1 MKKTIWKNPN
11 NFNELEVNENC
22 LIDNRTGEQFIK
34 DENEIIQFI
43 QKEEIDG
50 SNKKS
55 TDFYNSFAPFYEIGQ
70 KIWYSFFGGEK
81 KARMDYLNY
90 LDIKDNMTVLE
101 VSIGTAANVKYL
113 TKNADYYGI
122 DISMGQLLQSVK
134 NKNKYKLPITLC
146 YANAESLP
154 FKDNSFDVVYHI
166 GGINLFN
173 DKQKAIYEMVRV
185 AKKDAK
191 IMICDETEKV
201 AQKYEKLPYFGKP
214 FKNREK
220 IVPPINLLPENVE
233 NIKPMELRKGTLY
246 IITCNKK

>member
-1 MKKTIWKNPN
+1 MCIR
-11 NFNELEVNENC
+11 
-22 LIDNRTGEQFIK
+22 DR
-34 DENEIIQFI
+34 
-43 QKEEIDG
+43 
-50 SNKKS
+50 S

-166 GGINLFN
+166 GGINSVSYTHLKSSRLFF
-173 DKQKAIYEMVRV
+173 V
-185 AKKDAK
+185 
-191 IMICDETEKV
+191 
-201 AQKYEKLPYFGKP
+201 F
-214 FKNREK
+214 
-220 IVPPINLLPENVE
+220 
-233 NIKPMELRKGTLY
+233 
-246 IITCNKK
+246 